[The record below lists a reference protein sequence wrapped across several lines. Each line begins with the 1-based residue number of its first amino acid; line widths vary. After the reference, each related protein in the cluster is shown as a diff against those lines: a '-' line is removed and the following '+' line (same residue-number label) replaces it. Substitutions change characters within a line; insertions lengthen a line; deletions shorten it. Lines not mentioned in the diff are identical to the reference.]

1 VVCELA
7 SLSAANGAVT
17 PLLPIGRFA
26 TMGWLLALAV
36 TLPAQPTQ
44 PSPAQ
49 PSPAQLKAAVTMAAA
64 IDISAGLAGRVALVT
79 GGSRGIG
86 AATAARLASHGALVG
101 VGGRD
106 QAAIDRVVDRIRA
119 DGGRAVPAPAEATD
133 VDAVA
138 RAHSR
143 LTEEFGPV
151 ELLAAFAGG
160 NGRPRP
166 TEEVEPE
173 EWRRVIEGDLTATF
187 LTIRAALPAMIE
199 RGRGAIVTMS
209 SAAGRQP
216 SQAAAAYAA
225 AKAGVAML
233 SKHLAAEMGP
243 RGIRVNCLAP
253 SAVLNEKMATAMTDQ
268 QRDHLAAAFPLGR
281 LGQPD
286 DVAAAAVFLLS
297 EHASWLAG
305 VTLDVSG
312 GRVIM

>member
-1 VVCELA
+1 
-7 SLSAANGAVT
+7 
-17 PLLPIGRFA
+17 
-26 TMGWLLALAV
+26 
-36 TLPAQPTQ
+36 
-44 PSPAQ
+44 
-49 PSPAQLKAAVTMAAA
+49 MAAA

-119 DGGRAVPAPAEATD
+119 DGGRAVPAPADATD

-143 LTEEFGPV
+143 LTEQFGPV

-173 EWRRVIEGDLTATF
+173 EWRRVIEGDLTTTF

-253 SAVLNEKMATAMTDQ
+253 SAVLNEKMATAMTDE
-268 QRDHLAAAFPLGR
+268 QRDQLAAAFPLGR

-312 GRVIM
+312 GRIIM

>member
-1 VVCELA
+1 MET
-7 SLSAANGAVT
+7 S
-17 PLLPIGRFA
+17 
-26 TMGWLLALAV
+26 
-36 TLPAQPTQ
+36 
-44 PSPAQ
+44 
-49 PSPAQLKAAVTMAAA
+49 
-64 IDISAGLAGRVALVT
+64 DGLAGRVALVT

-86 AATAARLASHGALVG
+86 AATAARLAAHGVLVG

-106 QAAIDRVVDRIRA
+106 RAAIDRVVAGIRA
-119 DGGRAVPAPAEATD
+119 AGGRAVPAPADATD
-133 VDAVA
+133 PVA
-138 RAHSR
+138 LAHAHAD
-143 LTEEFGPV
+143 LTAAFGPV

-166 TEEVEPE
+166 TEQVEPE

-187 LTIRAALPAMIE
+187 LTIRAALPAMIAH
-199 RGRGAIVTMS
+199 GRGSIVTMS

-225 AKAGVAML
+225 AKAGVIML

-243 RGIRVNCLAP
+243 HGIRVNCLAP
-253 SAVLNEKMATAMTDQ
+253 SAVLNDKMATAMTDDE
-268 QRDHLAAAFPLGR
+268 RDDLAAAFPLGR

-297 EHASWLAG
+297 QQASWVTG

-312 GRVIM
+312 GRIIT

>member
-1 VVCELA
+1 MD
-7 SLSAANGAVT
+7 
-17 PLLPIGRFA
+17 A
-26 TMGWLLALAV
+26 T
-36 TLPAQPTQ
+36 T
-44 PSPAQ
+44 
-49 PSPAQLKAAVTMAAA
+49 
-64 IDISAGLAGRVALVT
+64 GLAGRVAWVT

-86 AATAARLASHGALVG
+86 AATAARLAAHGALVG

-106 QAAIDRVVDRIRA
+106 EAAIDRVVAGIRA

-133 VDAVA
+133 PDALA
-138 RAHSR
+138 RAHAH
-143 LTEEFGPV
+143 LTEQLGPV

-166 TEEVEPE
+166 TEMVDPT

-187 LTIRAALPAMIE
+187 LTIRAVLPAMIAQ
-199 RGRGAIVTMS
+199 GRGAIVTMS

-253 SAVLNEKMATAMTDQ
+253 SAVLNEKMTTNMTDD
-268 QRDHLAAAFPLGR
+268 QREKLAAAFPLGR

-286 DVAAAAVFLLS
+286 DVAAPAVFLLS
-297 EHASWLAG
+297 DHASWLTG

-312 GRVIM
+312 GRIIT